1 MNKEECKIRIQEIM
15 KTCKSK
21 GLIIKLKNKYVDIY
35 SFIEQFR
42 IQNQLIS
49 NGESIY
55 WILNDLTQRPKCEG
69 ISIKCNKEDLKFNTI
84 EKGYQRHCIKCCTL
98 TSEYKE
104 NYSRTMIERYGYDN
118 PLKIPLVKEKIANDN
133 LNKYGVKSTNQ
144 LQSVK
149 DKKAKTIHNNFGPSG
164 LSNPL
169 IKEKKIKTNRLKYN
183 TDWATQT
190 KETQNIR
197 KQTCIDNCGYD
208 NWMKTDEARKQ
219 FKDMFSVAHNEEFL
233 DYVKSIT
240 DSRNLELISE
250 YTVAHAPVRLKCKV
264 CNTEFQIGTW
274 NDFQQGSGLCPKCF
288 PAGKSK
294 QEVEVRDL
302 IQSFGLET
310 VCNSRTIIPP
320 YELDIYVPSKQIAI
334 EYCGLWCH
342 SSGGNISASMI
353 KDKLYHVKKLELCN
367 NQNIR
372 LITIFEDEWLYK
384 KEIVISKLKSIFG
397 MIQQEKIRASKCI
410 AKQITY
416 KGKSDFI
423 NKYHIQG
430 DRISQLNFGLFYN
443 DELVSVMTF
452 SKSGSSYDLL
462 RFCSSNKYQVYGGAS
477 KLLQYFK
484 STTEWTSIFTYA
496 DRRWSKGNMYL
507 KLGFKLISDGN
518 IPNYWYWGKGIKGR
532 AHRLNFTKNKIG
544 RNSKFTEFQIMASMG
559 YAWIYDCG
567 NYKFLMIK

>member
-1 MNKEECKIRIQEIM
+1 MNKEECKTRIKEVI
-15 KTCKSK
+15 KICKSK
-21 GLIIKLKNKYVDIY
+21 GLIIKLKNKYADIY
-35 SFIEQFR
+35 SFIDQFK

-49 NGESIY
+49 NSESIY
-55 WILNDLTQRPKCEG
+55 WILNDLTQRPKCEA
-69 ISIKCNKEDLKFNTI
+69 ISPKCNMKDLKFNTI
-84 EKGYQRHCIKCCTL
+84 EKGYQKHCIKCCTL
-98 TSEYKE
+98 TLEYKE
-104 NYSRTMIERYGYDN
+104 KYANTMIERYGVN
-118 PLKIPLVKEKIANDN
+118 HPQKITAIKEKTISNN
-133 LNKYGVKSTNQ
+133 LNKYGVRSTNQ

-149 DKKAKTIHNNFGPSG
+149 DKKAETLHKHYGSSG

-169 IKEKKIKTNRLKYN
+169 IKEKKIETNRSKYN

-190 KETQNIR
+190 EETQNIR
-197 KQTCIDNCGYD
+197 KHTCIKNCGYD
-208 NWMKTDEARKQ
+208 NWMKTDVARKQ

-240 DSRNLELISE
+240 SIRNVELISE
-250 YTVAHAPVRLKCKV
+250 YMTAHAPVLLKCKT
-264 CNTEFQIGTW
+264 CSTEFQISTW

-288 PAGKSK
+288 PNTRSK
-294 QEVEVRDL
+294 QEIEVKDL
-302 IQSFGLET
+302 INSFGLET
-310 VCNSRTIIPP
+310 ICNSRSIISP
-320 YELDIYVPSKQIAI
+320 YELDIYVPVKQIAI

-342 SSGGNISASMI
+342 SSGGNISANMI

-367 NQNIR
+367 DQNIR

-397 MIQQEKIRASKCI
+397 VLQKEKIRASKCI
-410 AKQITY
+410 VKQITY
-416 KGKSDFI
+416 QEKFDFI

-430 DRISQLNFGLFYN
+430 DRISQLNLGLFYK

-452 SKSGSSYDLL
+452 SKSGNSYDLL
-462 RFCSSNKYQVYGGAS
+462 RFCSSDKYQVYGGAS

-484 STTEWTSIFTYA
+484 YTTEWTSIFTYA

-507 KLGFKLISDGN
+507 KLGFKLISDGK

-532 AHRLNFTKNKIG
+532 AHRLNFTKNKISG
-544 RNSKFTEFQIMASMG
+544 NSKLTEFQIMSSLG

-567 NYKFLMIK
+567 NYKFLMTK